1 MLCMCYPKIFNS
13 NNFAIIAALSEEC
26 ALQSTILSVHLL
38 SRITFRRRL
47 AAQYYDFLWK
57 ASTEG
62 DIAKWCGEN
71 IPRILTPRRKTPNCN
86 PRMNAP
92 REMNPPPPVDVHT
105 Q

>member
-71 IPRILTPRRKTPNCN
+71 IPYRNQMLHGHQTRCEASFTWWTTDAVARSVC
-86 PRMNAP
+86 AS
-92 REMNPPPPVDVHT
+92 
-105 Q
+105 